1 MLIEKELMSPG
12 INLVQHQNPEVPGL
26 MFLRG
31 SLNLVLGH
39 LQDRNNPQIPIRAET
54 ATVKEIHSVL
64 YRERSDKAGLSDVRP
79 SCEEMLDICRQIM
92 DWSPRTA
99 HPHFVSQ
106 IYSRA
111 DLYGIGAEVIVAA
124 LNNNVHV
131 FQLSPA
137 LTVIEKVTV
146 EYLSDVFG
154 FGAVGGAGYAEG
166 AFVPGG
172 SLGNLHALYV
182 ALHKFNPALRE
193 DGLPVNGKQLVAFC
207 GEGAHYSIEKA
218 AMALGIGRS
227 NMRKV
232 PTDTDGRMRV
242 DLLEAA
248 IIESVAHGETPFCVC
263 ATAGTTVLCAF
274 DQLVPI
280 SEVVRRYGL
289 WLHVDAAWGGAAAF
303 SPRHEHLLNG
313 LDQADSLT
321 FSAHKMLGAPIQCVA
336 FLVHARH
343 PGLLQR
349 AMSLDAPYLYQNS
362 TGNRNAEPDL
372 SRMTLQCGRRG
383 DALKLWL
390 MREAL
395 GDAGLSRRIDDCVAW
410 AEGFRS
416 EIQLRESKG
425 SGFILYKCSF
435 STVCFWYVPRA
446 MLPVRVMDLE
456 HGTADWNVVD
466 EIPDKVRNEMIES
479 NDCMLVSYGSTTG
492 LPRFFRLGLSSA
504 PGTQAQCSSSIEI
517 ILNHIE
523 NIAERVFAVR

>member
-1 MLIEKELMSPG
+1 
-12 INLVQHQNPEVPGL
+12 

-31 SLNLVLGH
+31 TLTLVLEY
-39 LQDRNNPQIPIRAET
+39 LEACNNPKMPIRAET
-54 ATVKEIHSVL
+54 ATVKEI
-64 YRERSDKAGLSDVRP
+64 RSLLHVARTDSIGSGVVR
-79 SCEEMLDICRQIM
+79 SSSEDLLGICRRIM

-111 DLYGIGAEVIVAA
+111 DLYGIAAEVIVAA

-137 LTVIEKVTV
+137 LTVIEKIMV

-154 FGAVGGAGYAEG
+154 FGVAGGAGHAEG

-182 ALHKFNPALRE
+182 ARHRFNPAIRE
-193 DGLPVNGKQLVAFC
+193 EGLPVNGRQLVAFC

-232 PTDTDGRMRV
+232 SSDADGRMRV

-248 IIESVAHGETPFCVC
+248 IIESIAHGEAPFCVC

-274 DQLVPI
+274 DDLAAI
-280 SEVVRRYGL
+280 SEVARRHDL

-303 SPRHEHLLNG
+303 SPRHEHLLDG
-313 LDQADSLT
+313 LDQADSLI

-336 FLVHARH
+336 LLVHARH
-343 PGLLQR
+343 PDLLQH
-349 AMSLDAPYLYQNS
+349 AMALDAPYLYQNS
-362 TGNRNAEPDL
+362 MANQNVEPDL

-390 MREAL
+390 MHEAL
-395 GDAGLSRRIDDCVAW
+395 GEAGLAKRVADCVDW

-425 SGFILYKCSF
+425 SGFVFFKCSF

-446 MLPVRVMDLE
+446 MLPVRVMDLGPGSTE
-456 HGTADWNVVD
+456 WHAVD
-466 EIPDKVRNEMIES
+466 EIPDKVRNEMIKS
-479 NDCMLVSYGSTTG
+479 NDCMLVSYGTAMG
-492 LPRFFRLGLSSA
+492 LPRFFRLGLSSS
-504 PGTQAQCSSSIEI
+504 PETRAQCSNSINI

-523 NIAERVFAVR
+523 SIAERVFEAGD